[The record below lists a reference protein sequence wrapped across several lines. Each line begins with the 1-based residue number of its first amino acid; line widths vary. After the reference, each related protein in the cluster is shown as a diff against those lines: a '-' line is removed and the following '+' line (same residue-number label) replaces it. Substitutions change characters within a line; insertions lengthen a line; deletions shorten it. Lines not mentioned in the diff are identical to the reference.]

1 MKIATRILKS
11 DKWKINSR
19 YGLRVHPV
27 TKVPLSFHSGIDF
40 DTNLENWNI
49 YGLEVGK
56 VIASGTN
63 LTDGNYIW
71 IEYPRVDLKLFHGHL
86 LNRQVQKGDIVNENT
101 VIGQVGSSGRSTNT
115 HLHLGVKHI
124 SDDKYF
130 NFENYEYYPLEID
143 DTKMKVIDI
152 STFQRNVDYQKVKD
166 GGIQG
171 AIIRLGYSG
180 SVNKDLAIDEM
191 FETHYKGFT
200 NVGLPIGV
208 YFFSRAT
215 TREEAIK
222 EAQFTLKHI
231 ANKDLQLPIYW
242 DTEDTV
248 YQSKASKQALTDSAM
263 AYCSTIQKE
272 GYEVGIYGSMSW
284 LENKLDMLQLND
296 RFLTWIA
303 RYVPIC
309 DYRYKYECWQY
320 TSQGVV
326 YGINGDCDVNWLY
339 HKSQYSGVWND
350 KFTKLL
356 QYVYKTYIDGIIS
369 RQIKQKANENIHKI
383 TWGVGG
389 SQLVKKIQTE
399 SGYLKVDGY
408 LGKNTIMYLQKKYGA
423 KVTGYITE
431 DDELVKIIREM
442 YGG

>member
-11 DKWKINSR
+11 DKWKITSR
-19 YGLRVHPV
+19 YGFRVHPV

-40 DTNLENWNI
+40 GTNLENWNI

-71 IEYPRVDLKLFHGHL
+71 IEYPRLDLKLFHGHL

-124 SDDKYF
+124 SDNKYF
-130 NFENYEYYPLEID
+130 NFENYEYYEQGE
-143 DTKMKVIDI
+143 V
-152 STFQRNVDYQKVKD
+152 S
-166 GGIQG
+166 GIW
-171 AIIRLGYSG
+171 
-180 SVNKDLAIDEM
+180 NKE
-191 FETHYKGFT
+191 
-200 NVGLPIGV
+200 
-208 YFFSRAT
+208 
-215 TREEAIK
+215 
-222 EAQFTLKHI
+222 
-231 ANKDLQLPIYW
+231 
-242 DTEDTV
+242 
-248 YQSKASKQALTDSAM
+248 
-263 AYCSTIQKE
+263 
-272 GYEVGIYGSMSW
+272 
-284 LENKLDMLQLND
+284 
-296 RFLTWIA
+296 
-303 RYVPIC
+303 
-309 DYRYKYECWQY
+309 
-320 TSQGVV
+320 
-326 YGINGDCDVNWLY
+326 
-339 HKSQYSGVWND
+339 
-350 KFTKLL
+350 FTKLL
-356 QYVYKTYIDGIIS
+356 QTIYKTYIDGIIS

-383 TWGVGG
+383 TWGIGG

-423 KVTGYITE
+423 KVTGYITK